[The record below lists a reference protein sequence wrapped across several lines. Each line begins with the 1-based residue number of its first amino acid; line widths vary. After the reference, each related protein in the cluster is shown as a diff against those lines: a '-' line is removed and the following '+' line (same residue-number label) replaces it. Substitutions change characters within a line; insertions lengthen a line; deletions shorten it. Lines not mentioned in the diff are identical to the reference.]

1 MNNQSPTRP
10 SPSAYPPTDQ
20 TGRPNFPVF
29 IPPSSTSGSFSTDG
43 TDGTTPDDFSTT
55 SFVSTFSETSP
66 NSRPTSSSPD
76 NPDLYNI
83 QNKFPTTYPTTNR
96 YPQNVHPSPD
106 VPTPS
111 YNGIRPNDNRQPP
124 QIPSFNNN
132 NLRPQSPPQLPPTS
146 HGFDQ
151 DRYPYPIQGPDPFP
165 GYHPQFQPNYNYPH
179 DQHGFTDDK
188 DSHLPGIY
196 AHNSPGLHYPGSME
210 TYGSGQFAGRYPE
223 TDINLTGQG
232 ATGYGS
238 GSNEMGNRNPDRNGY
253 SDGSNE
259 MGNRNPDRY
268 PIHGNGYQVT
278 DNSPDTPM
286 TKRE

>member
-1 MNNQSPTRP
+1 MNNQPTRP

-20 TGRPNFPVF
+20 TGRPNSPVF

-43 TDGTTPDDFSTT
+43 NDGTTPDDLSTT
-55 SFVSTFSETSP
+55 PFVSSLPETSP

-83 QNKFPTTYPTTNR
+83 QNKYPTTYPTPNHN
-96 YPQNVHPSPD
+96 YPQIQPSPD

-124 QIPSFNNN
+124 QIPSYNN
-132 NLRPQSPPQLPPTS
+132 NLRPQMPPQMPPTS

-165 GYHPQFQPNYNYPH
+165 GYHPQFQSNHNYPY

-188 DSHLPGIY
+188 DSHLPGTY
-196 AHNSPGLHYPGSME
+196 VHNSPGLHYPGSIE

-232 ATGYGS
+232 ATGQGATGYGS
-238 GSNEMGNRNPDRNGY
+238 GSNEMSNRNPDRNGY
-253 SDGSNE
+253 G
-259 MGNRNPDRY
+259 
-268 PIHGNGYQVT
+268 GYQVT